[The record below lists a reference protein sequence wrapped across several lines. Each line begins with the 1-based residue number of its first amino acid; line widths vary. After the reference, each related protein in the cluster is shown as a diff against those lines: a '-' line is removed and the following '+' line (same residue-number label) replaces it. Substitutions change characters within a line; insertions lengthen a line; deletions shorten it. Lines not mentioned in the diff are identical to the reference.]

1 MSAPRLVHTRIRHT
15 RRTPVH
21 HEFSYRSYSWLV
33 DLDALPLLP
42 RPLAPFA
49 QFASGDHLGDPTA
62 SIRTNVDRYLVD
74 AGVDLR
80 GGQVLMLTNA
90 RVLGYVFNPLTVF
103 WCHDNTGALACVI
116 AEVHNTYHGRHRYL
130 VFPNRHGNAVMAKQF
145 YVSPFNRVDGYYRLH
160 LPEPADRLRLAITLC
175 GPNGSEVLTAT
186 MTGPVRPANTATL
199 VRTLISAPMAPL
211 LVKARI
217 RWQGIRLWARGLP
230 VVAYG
235 QPQIEK
241 SIQ

>member
-1 MSAPRLVHTRIRHT
+1 MSGPWLVFTRIRHV

-33 DLDALPLLP
+33 DLDALPVLP

-49 QFASGDHLGDPTA
+49 QFDPGDHLGDPMA
-62 SIRTNVDRYLVD
+62 SIRTNVDRYLAD
-74 AGVDLR
+74 AGIDLR

-103 WCHDNTGALACVI
+103 WCHDNTGVLACVI
-116 AEVHNTYHGRHRYL
+116 AEVHNTYQGRHRYL
-130 VFPNRHGNAVMAKQF
+130 VFPDRHGDAVAAKQF

-160 LPEPADRLRLAITLC
+160 LPEPADRLQLAITLC
-175 GPNGSEVLTAT
+175 GPNGAEVLTAT
-186 MTGPVRPANTATL
+186 MTGPVRPANTTTL
-199 VRTLISAPMAPL
+199 VRALIAAPLEPL
-211 LVKARI
+211 LVAARI
-217 RWQGIRLWARGLP
+217 RFQGIRLWARGLP
-230 VVAYG
+230 VVACA

-241 SIQ
+241 SLR